1 MSKLIGSDLKSSNVK
16 AVHAVV
22 RGQVQGVGFRQS
34 AKSVARSLGLYGWV
48 RNTGQ
53 GTVEVFAQGP
63 EDAVNRMID
72 WLWLGPAGCAVL
84 GVESDVVAP
93 DAFLQD
99 FLIRQ

>member
-1 MSKLIGSDLKSSNVK
+1 M
-16 AVHAVV
+16 HAVV

-34 AKSVARSLGLYGWV
+34 AKSVARSLGLFGWV

-53 GTVEVFAQGP
+53 GTVEVFAQGQ

-72 WLWLGPAGCAVL
+72 WLWLGPPGCAVL

-93 DAFLQD
+93 DALLQD
-99 FLIRQ
+99 FYIRQ